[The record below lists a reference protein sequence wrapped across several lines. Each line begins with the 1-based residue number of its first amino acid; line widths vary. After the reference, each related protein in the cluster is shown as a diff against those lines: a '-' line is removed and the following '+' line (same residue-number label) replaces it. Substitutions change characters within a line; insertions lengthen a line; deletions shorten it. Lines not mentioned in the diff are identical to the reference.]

1 MGNLNKVIDDYIS
14 FRNMTYTDL
23 AKEVGVAK
31 STISN
36 YLNKNNALSVYTFSK
51 LVYVVFEN
59 DKDKQEQMIINYL
72 STLKDRMNINVK
84 VAFAIAHLNDYL
96 KLMKFISQLCKK
108 SDDIEMKRLERVF
121 NLYNARLDG
130 EDVKDIYLD
139 IEKAR
144 TISNKKN
151 YDIEIFCDLL
161 SMLILCDLGDFGL
174 MEGYKVRIE
183 NNIELVTNSYLKN
196 LYYFWVK
203 ELWSYSLLRTD
214 MCQDF
219 EEHNIYLKTYKDL
232 KFFPVMEAFLNIRCG
247 ENYMFSDYK
256 KSLNFFLEAIN
267 ILCGA
272 KESLKFTIALNDIN
286 FIRIVWWKDIDKI
299 EFNRLHPAEHALFLI
314 KEGKKN
320 EAINILENI
329 EMKKGYLSPM
339 QTCYMGMAKS
349 DLALVKKSINMI
361 KTNNDFLNVKI
372 AEGIYDKYIENVM

>member
-1 MGNLNKVIDDYIS
+1 MGNLNKEIDDYIS
-14 FRNMTYTDL
+14 FKNMTYTDL

-59 DKDKQEQMIINYL
+59 DKDKREQMIINYL

-84 VAFAIAHLNDYL
+84 IAFAIAHLNDYL

-130 EDVKDIYLD
+130 EDVKDLYLD

-174 MEGYKVRIE
+174 IEGYKVRIE
-183 NNIELVTNSYLKN
+183 KNIELVTNSYLKN

-219 EEHNIYLKTYKDL
+219 EEHNIYLRTYKDL
-232 KFFPVMEAFLNIRCG
+232 KFFPVMEAFLNIRRG

-267 ILCGA
+267 ILCEA
-272 KESLKFTIALNDIN
+272 KESLKFKIALNDIN

-299 EFNRLHPAEHALFLI
+299 EFNRLHPAEYALFLI
-314 KEGKKN
+314 KKGEKN
-320 EAINILENI
+320 EAMNILENI

-349 DLALVKKSINMI
+349 DLALVKKSINMF
-361 KTNNDFLNVKI
+361 KSNNDFLYVKF
-372 AEGIYDKYIENVM
+372 AEGIYDKYIEKVI

>member
-1 MGNLNKVIDDYIS
+1 MGNLNKEIDDYIS

-51 LVYVVFEN
+51 LVYVVFEK

-108 SDDIEMKRLERVF
+108 SDDIEIKRLERVF

-219 EEHNIYLKTYKDL
+219 EEHNIYLRTYKDL
-232 KFFPVMEAFLNIRCG
+232 KFFPVMEAFLNIRRG

-299 EFNRLHPAEHALFLI
+299 EFNRLHPAEYALFLI

-320 EAINILENI
+320 EAIKILENI

-349 DLALVKKSINMI
+349 DLALVKKSINMF
-361 KTNNDFLNVKI
+361 KSNNDFLYVKF
-372 AEGIYDKYIENVM
+372 AEGIYDKYIEKVM

>member
-1 MGNLNKVIDDYIS
+1 MGNLNKEIDDYIS

-59 DKDKQEQMIINYL
+59 DKDKREQMIINYL

-84 VAFAIAHLNDYL
+84 IAFAIAHLNDYL

-130 EDVKDIYLD
+130 EDVKDLYLD

-174 MEGYKVRIE
+174 IEGYKVRIE
-183 NNIELVTNSYLKN
+183 KNIELVTNSYLKN

-219 EEHNIYLKTYKDL
+219 EEHNIYLRTYKDL
-232 KFFPVMEAFLNIRCG
+232 KFFPVMEAFLNIRRG

-267 ILCGA
+267 ILCEA
-272 KESLKFTIALNDIN
+272 KESLKFKIALNDIN

-299 EFNRLHPAEHALFLI
+299 EFNRLHPAEYALFLI
-314 KEGKKN
+314 KKGEKN
-320 EAINILENI
+320 EAMNILENI

-349 DLALVKKSINMI
+349 DLALVKKSINMF
-361 KTNNDFLNVKI
+361 KSNNDFLYVKF
-372 AEGIYDKYIENVM
+372 AEGIYDKYIEKVI

>member
-1 MGNLNKVIDDYIS
+1 MGNLNKEIDDYIS

-51 LVYVVFEN
+51 LVYVVFEK

-108 SDDIEMKRLERVF
+108 SDDIEIKRLERVF

-183 NNIELVTNSYLKN
+183 NNIELVTNS
-196 LYYFWVK
+196 
-203 ELWSYSLLRTD
+203 
-214 MCQDF
+214 
-219 EEHNIYLKTYKDL
+219 
-232 KFFPVMEAFLNIRCG
+232 
-247 ENYMFSDYK
+247 
-256 KSLNFFLEAIN
+256 
-267 ILCGA
+267 
-272 KESLKFTIALNDIN
+272 
-286 FIRIVWWKDIDKI
+286 
-299 EFNRLHPAEHALFLI
+299 
-314 KEGKKN
+314 
-320 EAINILENI
+320 
-329 EMKKGYLSPM
+329 
-339 QTCYMGMAKS
+339 
-349 DLALVKKSINMI
+349 
-361 KTNNDFLNVKI
+361 
-372 AEGIYDKYIENVM
+372 

>member
-1 MGNLNKVIDDYIS
+1 MGNLNKEIDDYIS

-84 VAFAIAHLNDYL
+84 IAFAIAHLNDYL

-130 EDVKDIYLD
+130 EDVKDLYLD

-183 NNIELVTNSYLKN
+183 KNIELVTNSYLKN

-219 EEHNIYLKTYKDL
+219 EEHNIYLRTYKDL
-232 KFFPVMEAFLNIRCG
+232 KFFPVMEAFLNIRRG

-267 ILCGA
+267 ILCEA
-272 KESLKFTIALNDIN
+272 KESLKFKIALNDIN

-299 EFNRLHPAEHALFLI
+299 EFNRLHPAEYALFLI
-314 KEGKKN
+314 KKGKKN

-349 DLALVKKSINMI
+349 DLALVKKSINMF
-361 KTNNDFLNVKI
+361 KSNNDFLYVKF
-372 AEGIYDKYIENVM
+372 AEGIYDKYIEKVI